1 MLRSIDSRTA
11 DGSIRTIIE
20 ETESVYVRKFQRLIN
35 GTIASGVFARPST
48 TKSAAGRAWFASGFI
63 GLYLCYSHPTSQV
76 SGAYRLAYRSR
87 FVRAVRS
94 CFAREGCGFLSTF
107 LFAPPELHKTG
118 TIRKHWNRATEYA
131 KTGYVPEAVSEIR
144 ALVCGLKN
152 CKFLVPRGARQW
164 LLTKSATGEVMLGH
178 SELLGFVS

>member
-1 MLRSIDSRTA
+1 
-11 DGSIRTIIE
+11 
-20 ETESVYVRKFQRLIN
+20 VYVRKFQRLIN
-35 GTIASGVFARPST
+35 GTIASSVFAIPST

-63 GLYLCYSHPTSQV
+63 GLYLCYLHPTSQV
-76 SGAYRLAYRSR
+76 TGAYRLAYTSR

-94 CFAREGCGFLSTF
+94 CFVRGGGADSLNTF

-131 KTGYVPEAVSEIR
+131 KTRYVPEAVSEKR

-164 LLTKSATGEVMLGH
+164 LLTKSATGGVMSGH
-178 SELLGFVS
+178 SQLLGFVS

>member
-1 MLRSIDSRTA
+1 M
-11 DGSIRTIIE
+11 
-20 ETESVYVRKFQRLIN
+20 YVRKFQRLIN

-48 TKSAAGRAWFASGFI
+48 TKSAAGRAWFASDFI
-63 GLYLCYSHPTSQV
+63 GLYLCYSHPTSQFQALTAWPTEAV
-76 SGAYRLAYRSR
+76 LYGRFDRASRERGA
-87 FVRAVRS
+87 V
-94 CFAREGCGFLSTF
+94 FLSTF

-164 LLTKSATGEVMLGH
+164 LLTKSATREVMLGH